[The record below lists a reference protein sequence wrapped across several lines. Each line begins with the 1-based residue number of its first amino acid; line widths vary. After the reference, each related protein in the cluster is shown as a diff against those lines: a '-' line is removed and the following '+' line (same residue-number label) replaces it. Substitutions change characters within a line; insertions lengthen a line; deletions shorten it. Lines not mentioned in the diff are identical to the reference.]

1 MLSGAKVTNTES
13 IDTDND
19 SADFSEFG
27 EQKLLDQKRL
37 LDRALG
43 DNDDIKP
50 IQITQSS
57 Q

>member
-37 LDRALG
+37 LDRVLG

-50 IQITQSS
+50 I
-57 Q
+57 